1 MQEFDAIQRIRELC
15 AARAWSV
22 YRLAKQ
28 SGIPYSTLN
37 SMLQKTGAPSLPTLA
52 KICDGF
58 QITLAQF
65 FSDGEAAEL
74 LRGDQVEFLEKWEAL
89 DDGER
94 GLVLAY
100 IRGLADGKN

>member
-15 AARAWSV
+15 AVRAWSV

-37 SMLQKTGAPSLPTLA
+37 SMLQNTGAPSLPTLA

-65 FSDGEAAEL
+65 FSEGDAPEL
-74 LRGDQVEFLEKWEAL
+74 LRADQKTFLETWEAL
-89 DDGER
+89 NEGER

-100 IRGLADGKN
+100 IRGLKDGRE